1 MSQYNHCIVTGA
13 VVWLGI
19 VLQHGAVGLQGE
31 RVAIHQVYCDRR
43 GLGLEDCVAIHSV
56 VL

>member
-13 VVWLGI
+13 AVWLGI
-19 VLQHGAVGLQGE
+19 VLQHGAVELQGE
-31 RVAIHQVYCDRR
+31 RVVIHQVYCDRR
-43 GLGLEDCVAIHSV
+43 GLGLEDCITIHSV